1 MTKINVDPR
10 IEIRPIADGEI
21 HIIFT
26 WTKDDLAQMAKAF
39 LAVSDGRLAEKDAKM
54 VFRLRNKDGIDYL
67 ISKLLEARKELFGDA
82 TD

>member
-1 MTKINVDPR
+1 
-10 IEIRPIADGEI
+10 
-21 HIIFT
+21 
-26 WTKDDLAQMAKAF
+26 
-39 LAVSDGRLAEKDAKM
+39 VSDGRLAEKDAKM